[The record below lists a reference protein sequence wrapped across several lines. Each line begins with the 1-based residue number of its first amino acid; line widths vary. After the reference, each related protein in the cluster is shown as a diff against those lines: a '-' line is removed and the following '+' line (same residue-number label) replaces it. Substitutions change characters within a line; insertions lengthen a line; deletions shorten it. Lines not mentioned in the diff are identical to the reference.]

1 MPDVFN
7 GLPNEKQTQ
16 TFIEL
21 IKEEI
26 HFNLK
31 NAENGA
37 ISPLTHSSRLKEIS
51 ELAQKAI
58 KQCCLAAGGKCA
70 GACTENASECERFC
84 CEKAIDEKT
93 ARYAEEFVS
102 KIKDLS
108 ELCLLDVEAV
118 LNGDPSAENDE
129 IVFNCFPGFFAIL
142 VYRVA
147 HIFYMMKVP
156 YLPRILTEYA
166 HSRTGIDINAG
177 AKIGKNFLIDHG
189 TGVVIGET
197 AEIGDNCRIYQGVTV
212 GALSIKPGSGSRGEK
227 RHPTIGNDVIIYAN
241 ATILGGKTVIGD
253 ECVIGGNTFIIKSVP
268 SKTKVLAQPTLSE

>member
-1 MPDVFN
+1 
-7 GLPNEKQTQ
+7 
-16 TFIEL
+16 
-21 IKEEI
+21 
-26 HFNLK
+26 
-31 NAENGA
+31 
-37 ISPLTHSSRLKEIS
+37 
-51 ELAQKAI
+51 
-58 KQCCLAAGGKCA
+58 
-70 GACTENASECERFC
+70 
-84 CEKAIDEKT
+84 
-93 ARYAEEFVS
+93 
-102 KIKDLS
+102 
-108 ELCLLDVEAV
+108 
-118 LNGDPSAENDE
+118 
-129 IVFNCFPGFFAIL
+129 
-142 VYRVA
+142 
-147 HIFYMMKVP
+147 MMKVP

-212 GALSIKPGSGSRGEK
+212 GALSIKPGGGSRGEK

>member
-70 GACTENASECERFC
+70 
-84 CEKAIDEKT
+84 
-93 ARYAEEFVS
+93 V
-102 KIKDLS
+102 
-108 ELCLLDVEAV
+108 LL
-118 LNGDPSAENDE
+118 
-129 IVFNCFPGFFAIL
+129 
-142 VYRVA
+142 
-147 HIFYMMKVP
+147 
-156 YLPRILTEYA
+156 
-166 HSRTGIDINAG
+166 
-177 AKIGKNFLIDHG
+177 
-189 TGVVIGET
+189 
-197 AEIGDNCRIYQGVTV
+197 
-212 GALSIKPGSGSRGEK
+212 
-227 RHPTIGNDVIIYAN
+227 
-241 ATILGGKTVIGD
+241 
-253 ECVIGGNTFIIKSVP
+253 
-268 SKTKVLAQPTLSE
+268 

>member
-1 MPDVFN
+1 MSNAIN
-7 GLPNEKQTQ
+7 GLPAEKQTQ
-16 TFIEL
+16 TFITY
-21 IKEEI
+21 IKDEI
-26 HFNLK
+26 HFNLQNAK
-31 NAENGA
+31 NKA
-37 ISPLTHSSRLKEIS
+37 ISPLSHSLRLKKIKKLTE
-51 ELAQKAI
+51 KAI
-58 KQCCLAAGGKCA
+58 KQCCLAAGGNCA
-70 GACTENASECERFC
+70 GNCSKNACECERIC
-84 CEKAIDEKT
+84 CKKSINEKAS
-93 ARYAEEFVS
+93 RYADEFVS
-102 KIKDLS
+102 EIKELS
-108 ELCLLDVEAV
+108 ELCALDVAAV

-147 HIFYMMKVP
+147 HIFYTMKVP

-227 RHPTIGNDVIIYAN
+227 RHPTIGNDVIIYSN
-241 ATILGGKTVIGD
+241 ATILGGKTVIGN
-253 ECVIGGNTFIIKSVP
+253 ECIIGGNTFIIKSVP
-268 SKTKVLAQPTLSE
+268 PRTKVLAQPTSAE